1 MLFGGGVSWVM
12 EGATLKAPTHS
23 LWNLSTLGTPVLGSI
38 LHCLKVNFSTTER
51 GSFANNQ

>member
-1 MLFGGGVSWVM
+1 M